1 MKSHHCF
8 QTAWES
14 DDDKLLK
21 RPFVFSYKKSQVL
34 QGHMAN
40 FNQNFDYMKFTYYK
54 EDTFD

>member
-8 QTAWES
+8 QTAGES

-40 FNQNFDYMKFTYYK
+40 FDYMKFTYYK